1 MNKGGLRK
9 KLLLSHLGVA
19 LSSLLIILF
28 LVNLVMSFSFGRY
41 VKNQQKAEAGFLLAD
56 LEQAYDPA
64 HSWGMDTLMN
74 ISHQAML
81 RNYSIRLYNAEG
93 KLVWDTGNMGMGMG
107 MSRTN
112 KDSAASRYEIVKDG
126 VNIGT
131 LEMRGSGEAEHAQ
144 NRDFLQ
150 MFNRLSWG
158 ALLLVL
164 AGAYLYS
171 RFMAKGLSLPL
182 IQIKRI
188 AVKMREGNLT
198 ERVPLQINRQTEI
211 EEVGQALNY
220 LADTLQQQEK
230 LRKNL
235 TADVAHELRTPVTTV
250 QSYIEAFQDGI
261 WEATPERLQICH
273 AQIIRLVQL
282 INDLEKLNAAEN
294 PMIQLRHERLLLND
308 VLRDSVHSVAGR
320 PELDKVVLTLKDEK
334 QIFINGDYERL
345 VQVFVNLL
353 NNALK
358 YTKEGRIEVT
368 LSEESS
374 EVQVMIADTGAGIAG
389 DELPYIFERFY
400 RGEKSR
406 SRKTGGAGIGL
417 TIVKAIVEAHGG
429 RVTVTST
436 LGSGSEFCVHL
447 PK

>member
-1 MNKGGLRK
+1 MNKSGLRT

-19 LSSLLIILF
+19 LCSLLIIMF

-41 VKNQQKAEAGFLLAD
+41 VEARQRAEAGFLLAD
-56 LEQAYDPA
+56 LEQAYDSSN
-64 HSWGMDTLMN
+64 SWSMDTLMSL
-74 ISHQAML
+74 SHQAML
-81 RNYSIRLYNAEG
+81 RDYSIRLYDVAG
-93 KLVWDTGNMGMGMG
+93 KLIWDTGNMGM
-107 MSRTN
+107 SAVAS
-112 KDSAASRYEIVKDG
+112 DDAASRYSVMG
-126 VNIGT
+126 NGANVGT
-131 LEMRGSGEAEHAQ
+131 LEIQGNGGAEQMQ

-164 AGAYLYS
+164 GGAYLYS
-171 RFMAKGLSLPL
+171 RYMAKDLSRPL
-182 IQIKRI
+182 VRIKGI
-188 AVKMREGNLT
+188 AVRMREGDLT
-198 ERVPLQINRQTEI
+198 ERVTLPASRQTEI
-211 EEVGQALNY
+211 DEVGQALNY

-235 TADVAHELRTPVTTV
+235 TADVAHELRTPLTTV
-250 QSYIEAFQDGI
+250 QSYIEAFQDGV

-273 AQIIRLVQL
+273 GQILRLVQL
-282 INDLEKLNAAEN
+282 IDDLEKLNAAEN
-294 PMIQLRHERLLLND
+294 PMLQLRYERLCLND

-320 PELDKVVLTLKDEK
+320 PELDQVVLTLKEETEHWVS
-334 QIFINGDYERL
+334 GDYERL

-358 YTKEGRIEVT
+358 FTKEGQVEITFLENP
-368 LSEESS
+368 S
-374 EVQVMIADTGAGIAG
+374 EVIVSIADTGAGIAE

-417 TIVKAIVEAHGG
+417 AIVKAIVEAHGG
-429 RVTVTST
+429 QITVSST
-436 LGSGSEFCVHL
+436 LGSGTEFNVHL
-447 PK
+447 PR

>member
-19 LSSLLIILF
+19 LSSLLIIFF

-41 VKNQQKAEAGFLLAD
+41 VKNQQKAEAGFLLTD

-81 RNYSIRLYNAEG
+81 RGYTIRLYDAEG
-93 KLVWDTGNMGMGMG
+93 KLVWDTGNMGMGM
-107 MSRTN
+107 SAAN
-112 KDSAASRYEIVKDG
+112 QDAAASRYKIVKAG
-126 VNIGT
+126 ANIGT
-131 LEMRGSGEAEHAQ
+131 LEMQGNGEAEQAQ

-171 RFMAKGLSLPL
+171 RFMARGLSLPL
-182 IQIKRI
+182 VQIKRI

-198 ERVPLQINRQTEI
+198 ERVPLQMNRQTEI

-235 TADVAHELRTPVTTV
+235 TADVAHELRTPLTTV

-345 VQVFVNLL
+345 VQVFVNVL

-368 LSEESS
+368 LSEEPS
-374 EVQVMIADTGAGIAG
+374 EVQVTIADTGAGIAA

-417 TIVKAIVEAHGG
+417 SIVKAIVEAHGG
-429 RVTVTST
+429 RVTVSST
-436 LGSGSEFCVHL
+436 LGSGSAFCVHL